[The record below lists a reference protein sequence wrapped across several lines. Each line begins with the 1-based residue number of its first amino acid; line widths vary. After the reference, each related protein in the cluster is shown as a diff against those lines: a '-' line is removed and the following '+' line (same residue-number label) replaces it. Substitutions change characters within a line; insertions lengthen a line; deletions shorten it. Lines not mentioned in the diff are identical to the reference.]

1 MLAIEGDTQGDV
13 WAIPLDGKAKA
24 QSLLATK
31 FNERNARFSPDG
43 RWVAYSSNES
53 GIDEVYVQPCP
64 SLAGKWQIS
73 TRGGDQAVWSRHGR
87 MLYYRGGGQVRAV
100 EIMPAAT
107 LQLSTPVLSSR
118 TSTKAKATPTSATT
132 LRRMASSSSYATIP
146 ARQPKNTCP
155 WWTTSYPS

>member
-1 MLAIEGDTQGDV
+1 MTGPTTERYCCWRL
-13 WAIPLDGKAKA
+13 KATRKA
-24 QSLLATK
+24 ACGRFRWTERRRRSRCVTK

-87 MLYYRGGGQVRAV
+87 MLYYRGGG
-100 EIMPAAT
+100 
-107 LQLSTPVLSSR
+107 
-118 TSTKAKATPTSATT
+118 
-132 LRRMASSSSYATIP
+132 
-146 ARQPKNTCP
+146 
-155 WWTTSYPS
+155 